1 MNLRDID
8 VPKLLFFLKFATAR
22 PVDFKIKVGKW
33 HKVMSDRRIGFFGW
47 IWVTH
52 TEIMRIGDFD
62 DELLEMLGYSS
73 VDEYLA
79 EPFNKGLT
87 VDSEKKVIYWDS
99 FAPIEDRCLRIL
111 NKNDLWQSLGL

>member
-8 VPKLLFFLKFATAR
+8 IPKLFFFLKFATAR

-52 TEIMRIGDFD
+52 TAIMKIGDFD
-62 DELLEMLGYSS
+62 SETLALLGYSS
-73 VDEYLA
+73 IEEYLA

-87 VDSEKKVIYWDS
+87 VESEKKVIYWDR
-99 FAPIEDRCLRIL
+99 FMPIEDRCLQIMQ
-111 NKNDLWQSLGL
+111 KKQLWQMLG